1 MIEIIKILE
10 IEIKMNKEHK
20 NIIYTTKE
28 TNTPNNKNDCTLEE
42 FIDLTY
48 YNPLHTLSI
57 ISDILKLTDK

>member
-1 MIEIIKILE
+1 
-10 IEIKMNKEHK
+10 MNKEHK